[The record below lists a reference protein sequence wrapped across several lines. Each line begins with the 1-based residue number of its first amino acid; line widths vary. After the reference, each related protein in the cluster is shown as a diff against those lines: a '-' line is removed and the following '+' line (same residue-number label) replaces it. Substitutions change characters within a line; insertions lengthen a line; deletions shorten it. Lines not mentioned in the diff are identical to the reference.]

1 MILSA
6 LASFLFFYIERTW
19 IFSICLIN
27 HYYTYNCCVTYIH
40 SFLFSWYFKNMCCF
54 FFSLYV
60 KKEKRQGQKQ
70 SVSEPCYTGQHEKTS
85 QQHFLTIKANKA
97 ILVVIQNTENIKS
110 LTWKWEYYVSF
121 KSSSWW
127 RPKMEWKDLYSS
139 DGQKHNSKWWCL
151 TAGCVHKD
159 LLTIQYSFLWVWLNC
174 RALTDNIINYC
185 SLKTKQKV
193 SHFEF

>member
-85 QQHFLTIKANKA
+85 QPHFLTIKANKA
-97 ILVVIQNTENIKS
+97 ILVVIQNNENIKS

-127 RPKMEWKDLYSS
+127 RPKMEWKESEYQTYIHQMARNTTPNDDVWQLDVYIKIYW
-139 DGQKHNSKWWCL
+139 QYN
-151 TAGCVHKD
+151 TVFYGCDWTVEH
-159 LLTIQYSFLWVWLNC
+159 
-174 RALTDNIINYC
+174 
-185 SLKTKQKV
+185 
-193 SHFEF
+193 